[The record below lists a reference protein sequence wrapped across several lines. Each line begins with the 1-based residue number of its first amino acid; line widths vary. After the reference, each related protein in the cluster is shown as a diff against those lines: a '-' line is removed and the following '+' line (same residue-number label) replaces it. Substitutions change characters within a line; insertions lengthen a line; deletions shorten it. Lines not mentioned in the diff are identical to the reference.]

1 MRIDLHTHSTF
12 SDGTLSP
19 RELVRLAVKRSV
31 SALALTDH
39 DTTQGLPDFLSAGEH
54 YGIEVVP
61 GIEISTRHREY
72 SLHVLGYG
80 IRHNSGA
87 LENSLEK
94 IQAARKE
101 RNHKILAK
109 LQDFDIDISSQD
121 LAGQGI
127 GQIGRPHIARVLV
140 ERGVVKTI
148 QEGFVRFLRRGG
160 SAFVEQERPEADK
173 VIAMIKEAGG
183 IAFLAHPGSLDPS
196 MKTLPGLINEL
207 KNFGLA
213 GIEAYYPSHSPSTS
227 RFLKKLAGELNLL
240 ISGGTDFH
248 GEFGSN
254 TPLGGSAATVT
265 VPPEIWETMKNLLQ

>member
-1 MRIDLHTHSTF
+1 MRIDLHTHSNF

-19 RELVRLAVKRSV
+19 PELVRLAARRGV

-54 YGIEVVP
+54 YGLEVIP
-61 GIEISTRHREY
+61 GIEISTRHREH

-80 IRHNSGA
+80 IRHNSGG
-87 LENSLEK
+87 LEKSLEK
-94 IQAARKE
+94 IQDARKE
-101 RNHKILAK
+101 RNHKILAR
-109 LQDFDIDISSQD
+109 LQDFDIDISFQD
-121 LAGQGI
+121 LAEQGV

-140 ERGVVKTI
+140 ARGVVKTV

-160 SAFVEQERPEADK
+160 PAFVEQERPEAEK
-173 VIAMIKEAGG
+173 VIAMIREAGG

-196 MKTLPGLINEL
+196 LKVLPELVNEL

-213 GIEAYYPSHSPSTS
+213 GIEAYYPSHSSGTS
-227 RFLKKLAGELNLL
+227 RFLTKLAGDLNLL

-248 GEFGSN
+248 GDFRSN

-265 VPPEIWETMKNLLQ
+265 VPPEVWETLKSRLQ